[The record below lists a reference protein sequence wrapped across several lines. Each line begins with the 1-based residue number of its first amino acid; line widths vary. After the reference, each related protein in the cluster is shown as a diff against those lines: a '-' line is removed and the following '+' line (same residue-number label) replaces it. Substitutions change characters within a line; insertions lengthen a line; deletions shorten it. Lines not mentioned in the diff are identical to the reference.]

1 VINLETVWR
10 RIGRKGDAGEVSTG
24 VRNSATFEAQS
35 ARKTMRKVI
44 LLLAIATVFASGA
57 LAAKPSLAQDVK
69 RMSVEELKSML
80 GNPGL
85 VVIDVRA
92 DGDWKSSTLKIKGAV
107 REDPEKVDTWMSEYP
122 KDKTLLFYC
131 A

>member
-1 VINLETVWR
+1 MQ
-10 RIGRKGDAGEVSTG
+10 GRK
-24 VRNSATFEAQS
+24 
-35 ARKTMRKVI
+35 KMRKVV
-44 LLLAIATVFASGA
+44 LLLAIASVLAVAA
-57 LAAKPSLAQDVK
+57 LAVTPSLAQDAK

-80 GNPGL
+80 GSPGL

-107 REDPEKVDTWMSEYP
+107 REDPEKVDTWMSRYP
-122 KDKTLLFYC
+122 KDETLLFYC